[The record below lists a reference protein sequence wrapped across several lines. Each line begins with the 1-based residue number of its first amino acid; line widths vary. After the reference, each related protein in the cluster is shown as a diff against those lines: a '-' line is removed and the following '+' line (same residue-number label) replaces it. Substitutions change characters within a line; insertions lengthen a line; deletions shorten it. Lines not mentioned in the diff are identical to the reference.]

1 MGWMACCMTV
11 CTRRPTHNPRY
22 PHVPKPVLPASYSIP
37 ARCHPHVPKPV
48 LPASYSIPARCPE
61 APIVVRT
68 AAMKSPLA
76 LLAQEQAC
84 GFPLQ

>member
-1 MGWMACCMTV
+1 MGWMACCMTGR
-11 CTRRPTHNPRY
+11 TRRPTHNPRY

-37 ARCHPHVPKPV
+37 ARCHGAG
-48 LPASYSIPARCPE
+48 L
-61 APIVVRT
+61 VVT

-76 LLAQEQAC
+76 LPTQEQAC

>member
-1 MGWMACCMTV
+1 MGWMACCMTG

-37 ARCHPHVPKPV
+37 ARCH
-48 LPASYSIPARCPE
+48 E
-61 APIVVRT
+61 AGIVVRT